1 MAKIKLWV
9 LDRFESIAF
18 LIFCICIVAFLM
30 GCTTVKTEYVKVPPQ
45 EPPVITRPA
54 LDTDYLKAT
63 DDAGTVIQAHRLT
76 IKKLQGW
83 GLELEA
89 ALDAYR
95 SNQGPQPSK

>member
-1 MAKIKLWV
+1 
-9 LDRFESIAF
+9 
-18 LIFCICIVAFLM
+18 M
-30 GCTTVKTEYVKVPPQ
+30 GCATKVEYVKVPPQ